1 VATCCPQTIEKYAS
15 VLAGMVKDERINNSA
30 RLKLAISYLKKHAN
44 LENVATEDIEKAC
57 GVGVE
62 VSDEQIKGIINEL
75 FKAHE

>member
-1 VATCCPQTIEKYAS
+1 
-15 VLAGMVKDERINNSA
+15 MVKDERINNSA